1 MFRMRRTRVIFI
13 HSRILLA
20 LLGAVPGLM
29 FAQGGSVEVPDN
41 AHTKSYGQGWEC
53 DKSYRKVDESCLVA
67 FSAFA
72 NAGSA
77 VTQPDNHDL
86 PQPQIEEMINELLDR
101 LGASAGEIEQDRSV
115 AYELSNELVVPY
127 LDFPRITRLIIGKYW
142 RDANDDQRQRL
153 IDEISALLI
162 RSYVTAMI
170 AYADDTLLD
179 EQVVYMPSRYQA
191 GDRKTAV
198 RAKISLDSGQ
208 TIDVRYALYR
218 TDDQWK
224 IYDISFENI
233 SLVLTYRSSFGASI
247 NNKGLD
253 ALISRLENANGKGDI
268 NLPGVVTKKM
278 DKSVVQDSK
287 KDNH

>member
-1 MFRMRRTRVIFI
+1 M
-13 HSRILLA
+13 
-20 LLGAVPGLM
+20 
-29 FAQGGSVEVPDN
+29 
-41 AHTKSYGQGWEC
+41 
-53 DKSYRKVDESCLVA
+53 
-67 FSAFA
+67 
-72 NAGSA
+72 
-77 VTQPDNHDL
+77 
-86 PQPQIEEMINELLDR
+86 
-101 LGASAGEIEQDRSV
+101 
-115 AYELSNELVVPY
+115 
-127 LDFPRITRLIIGKYW
+127 
-142 RDANDDQRQRL
+142 
-153 IDEISALLI
+153 DEISALLI

-233 SLVLTYRSSFGASI
+233 SMVLTYRASFGATIKS
-247 NNKGLD
+247 NGLD
-253 ALISRLENANGKGDI
+253 ALIARLENRNRKGEI

-278 DKSVVQDSK
+278 DKSVAQDSK